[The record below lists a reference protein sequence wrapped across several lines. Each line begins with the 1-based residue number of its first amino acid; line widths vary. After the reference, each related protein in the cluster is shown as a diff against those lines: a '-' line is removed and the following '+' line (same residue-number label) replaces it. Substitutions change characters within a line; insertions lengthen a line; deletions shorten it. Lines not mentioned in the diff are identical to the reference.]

1 MAQPFMIIKRLLA
14 FLVLGMLAN
23 VCSFAASGF
32 RSNLLQEMAV
42 VSGIKPQIDKL
53 TDGCYYDV
61 FSYKNR
67 PLTVVVDNDEVV
79 HVGYTIFS
87 PMQREFVGRDIA
99 DFIERYWLSTDLPLK
114 RLKTVEQQMREDRV
128 VFSKGSM
135 SVIAKLQGDST
146 LSVQT
151 LMDFERRYDITWK
164 KGDVTVCALSFP
176 VDNELLSGRSLIEND
191 QRLAD
196 DIQRARQIQ
205 PSKDITVNGDMLQH
219 SQEHG
224 YYVLPGE
231 SYYMDSLT
239 GNRYFH
245 RDKKN
250 RQFHL
255 LNTPEYGFE
264 TIANMLTG
272 TDLPQAENYALTLRQ
287 QTYNYQQKIVTTS
300 LRQYVSFCLQS
311 GCTPYVGLISETGN
325 IVEVELVMRNV
336 ALGYVHVA
344 KLTFDT
350 AQMGEGSGTV
360 SGRLNAY
367 VPTANV
373 KNLFKDLKTK

>member
-1 MAQPFMIIKRLLA
+1 MAQPFMIIKRLSAL
-14 FLVLGMLAN
+14 LVLGVLAN

-32 RSNLLQEMAV
+32 HSNLLQEMAE
-42 VSGIKPQIDKL
+42 VSGIRPQIDKL
-53 TDGCYYDV
+53 TDGWYYDV

-67 PLTVVVDNDEVV
+67 PLTVVVNNDEVV

-87 PMQREFVGRDIA
+87 PMQRGFVGRDIA
-99 DFIERYWLSTDLPLK
+99 DFVERYWLSTDLPLK
-114 RLKTVEQQMREDRV
+114 RLKPVGQQMREDRV
-128 VFSKGSM
+128 VFAKGSLP
-135 SVIAKLQGDST
+135 VIDKLQGDST

-151 LMDFERRYDITWK
+151 SMDFERRYVITWK
-164 KGDVTVCALSFP
+164 KDGVTVCALSFP
-176 VDNELLSGRSLIEND
+176 VDNELLSGRNLIEND

-196 DIQRARQIQ
+196 DILRARQSPEVQDTI
-205 PSKDITVNGDMLQH
+205 VNGDVLQH

-239 GNRYFH
+239 GNRYFR
-245 RDKKN
+245 RDKKK
-250 RQFHL
+250 RLFHL
-255 LNTPEYGFE
+255 LNTPEYKFE

-272 TDLPQAENYALTLRQ
+272 TDLPQAENYTLTLRQ

-300 LRQYVSFCLQS
+300 LRQYVSFCLQN

-336 ALGYVHVA
+336 ALGYAHVT
-344 KLTFDT
+344 KLSFDT
-350 AQMGEGSGTV
+350 AQMGEGRGTV